1 LTKRKMHEA
10 RNSCAVT
17 EKMKERER
25 RVVEAVDR
33 ME

>member
-1 LTKRKMHEA
+1 MHEP

-25 RVVEAVDR
+25 RVVEAVER
-33 ME
+33 IE